1 MIIDN
6 FLLLHPI
13 LSEFQSHQWL
23 VLTKYTERLSRH
35 NSNKH
40 RISSKVSTFHCKREY
55 ISGQHL
61 SLSHSPLPTPSL
73 SNIGFI
79 NIVQNRDV
87 LSLILVYQYQFPYNS
102 KWSTSSELISSG
114 ILRITEMY
122 PIMVKSMNV
131 VLEGKNYLY
140 IEELGK

>member
-61 SLSHSPLPTPSL
+61 SHSLLSLSLSLTPSL

-102 KWSTSSELISSG
+102 KWSTSSELISSR

-140 IEELGK
+140 I